1 MIHWPRNRML
11 TVVYLSVY
19 VFIEAFLNAFALLSK
34 SIFSVSITRITR
46 AFDCAHAARL

>member
-11 TVVYLSVY
+11 TVIYLSAF
-19 VFIEAFLNAFALLSK
+19 VFIEASLDAFALLYE
-34 SIFSVSITRITR
+34 SIFSISIPRITR